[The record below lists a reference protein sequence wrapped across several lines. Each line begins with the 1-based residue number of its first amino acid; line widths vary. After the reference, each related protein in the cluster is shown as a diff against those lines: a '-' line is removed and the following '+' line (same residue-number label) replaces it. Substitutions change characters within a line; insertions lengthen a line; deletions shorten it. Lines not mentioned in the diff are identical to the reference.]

1 MSLPPGRPAGG
12 LRSVRG
18 GALAEAAP
26 QRSLKAR
33 ALQWLAQR
41 EHSRGELRRKLLP
54 HARAL
59 AALGEG
65 QKGIDNNN
73 DGAEPGAALAQVEA
87 LLDWLEANRYLSE
100 QRFVESR
107 INARASR
114 YGNRRIQQEL
124 AQHGVT
130 LAGEAAQ
137 ALAASEHER
146 AREVWTKKFG
156 RPAADAAARARQAR
170 FLTARGFSAEIV
182 RRVLREASQ
191 GPDED
196 DEAGPG

>member
-1 MSLPPGRPAGG
+1 VSLPAGRPAGG

-41 EHSRGELRRKLLP
+41 EHSRGELHRKLLP

-59 AALGEG
+59 AALGEV
-65 QKGIDNNN
+65 D
-73 DGAEPGAALAQVEA
+73 AEPGAAPAQVEA

-107 INARASR
+107 VNARASR

-137 ALAASEHER
+137 ALAASELDR

-156 RPAADAAARARQAR
+156 SPAADAAGRARQAR
-170 FLTARGFSAEIV
+170 FLTARGFSAEVV
-182 RRVLREASQ
+182 RRVLREAGL

-196 DEAGPG
+196 DERGPG

>member
-1 MSLPPGRPAGG
+1 VNLPAGRPAGG

-59 AALGEG
+59 VALGEV
-65 QKGIDNNN
+65 D
-73 DGAEPGAALAQVEA
+73 AEPGPAPAQVEA

-100 QRFVESR
+100 QRFAESR
-107 INARASR
+107 VNARAAR

-130 LAGEAAQ
+130 LAAEASQ
-137 ALAASEHER
+137 ALAASEHGR
-146 AREVWTKKFG
+146 AREVWAKKFG
-156 RPAADAAARARQAR
+156 SPAADAAGRARQAR
-170 FLTARGFSAEIV
+170 FLSARGFSAEVV
-182 RRVLREASQ
+182 RRVLREAGQ

-196 DEAGPG
+196 GPDAPG